1 MRNLLKKELS
11 ELLNKQMLLSLV
23 VSFVIIL
30 TLGMLMTSA
39 VTGEIES
46 SGTLH
51 IIDKDKTAFTQ
62 QVMMLLEEKGYTIE
76 TGEDFETMAAGGCS
90 EAVLLPEGMTAAF
103 ERHESCAIESYT
115 ALQTTSAVKM
125 SMGGESSADAVSSA
139 IRELLQQTYLE
150 DDDLAFLDA
159 PVKQT
164 PYTYA
169 NGTLV
174 QVSAYAV
181 ISSLAMFDQA
191 MPMVLFLLVVL
202 TAQTIITAIASEKT
216 DKTLETL
223 LSSPVPRTKI
233 IGAKMLAAVLVALI
247 YAAVYGLSFLL
258 AMLLSVSGGELTET
272 MDIGAAFTD
281 MTLTRQAVQTLGLQI
296 PAYGWV
302 GVIGQLILT
311 LAIALTAAIIL
322 GALVED
328 TKNAQSA
335 SLPIMLCTM
344 FPYLLSMISDIR
356 NMEGGIRWLMMAIP
370 FTHTFIATSCL
381 RFHDD
386 LLFWG
391 GMAYQL
397 VFLAVLVWAALR
409 LYSSDL
415 LFVHSRKHRSRKGFR
430 KT

>member
-30 TLGMLMTSA
+30 TLGMLMTNA
-39 VTGEIES
+39 VTGEIKS

-51 IIDKDKTAFTQ
+51 IIDKDKTVFTQ
-62 QVMMLLEEKGYTIE
+62 QVMTMLEEKGYTIE

-90 EAVLLPEGMTAAF
+90 EAVLLLEGMTAAF

-125 SMGGESSADAVSSA
+125 SMSGESSADAVSSA

-150 DDDLAFLDA
+150 DDDLVFLDA

-311 LAIALTAAIIL
+311 LAIALTSAIIL

-391 GMAYQL
+391 GMAYQFA
-397 VFLAVLVWAALR
+397 FLAVLVWAALR

-415 LFVHSRKHRSRKGFR
+415 LFVHSRKHRSRKGVR